1 MEDQRT
7 AGSDPTSGQDGF
19 CWVPLGSVVSRAL
32 SRCVLVFLETS
43 RLVMEQHAAAAAAA
57 EVLIGPGCE
66 NNEPINTDFKAADET
81 RTSNRF

>member
-7 AGSDPTSGQDGF
+7 AGSDPTSRQDGF
-19 CWVPLGSVVSRAL
+19 CWVPLGSVGSRAL

-43 RLVMEQHAAAAAAA
+43 RLVMEQHAAAAA
-57 EVLIGPGCE
+57 EVLIGSGCE